1 MLSGASQSR
10 VGCVSYYSANDTIT
24 PAMSTV
30 ARLASNH
37 PMHRATLELEVEDVS
52 PAVAE
57 RQANGVKLGAG
68 RAHCGLGQT
77 TARQIS
83 PPGLADWHHSYTLVA

>member
-52 PAVAE
+52 AVGAE
-57 RQANGVKLGAG
+57 LQANGVKLVAR
-68 RAHCGLGQT
+68 RAHYGLGV
-77 TARQIS
+77 RS
-83 PPGLADWHHSYTLVA
+83 HPLDWLIGITVTPWLSDD